1 MAEKI
6 LVIKHCILK
15 ALAVLNIK
23 SFCAYL
29 CTLTRMRFLLDYF
42 EMVYFVKPY
51 VDTLIYFL
59 NYTYFDIQ
67 AGPNENVSDTL

>member
-1 MAEKI
+1 
-6 LVIKHCILK
+6 
-15 ALAVLNIK
+15 
-23 SFCAYL
+23 
-29 CTLTRMRFLLDYF
+29 MRFLLDYF